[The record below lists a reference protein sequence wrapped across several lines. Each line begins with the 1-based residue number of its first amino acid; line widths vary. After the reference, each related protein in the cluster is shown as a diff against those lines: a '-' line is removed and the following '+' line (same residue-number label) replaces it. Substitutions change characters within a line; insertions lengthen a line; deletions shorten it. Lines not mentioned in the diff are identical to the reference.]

1 MTRIRRWRTDDRL
14 HELER
19 RIAAQQ
25 RRLEELERL
34 ERQLIVGPGAEYEWE
49 CDHCDRGWIV
59 RTGDTLQCTD
69 CGYRQYL

>member
-1 MTRIRRWRTDDRL
+1 MTQTSRWRTDDRI

-19 RIAAQQ
+19 RLAAQQ

-34 ERQLIVGPGAEYEWE
+34 ERQLIVGPTAEYEWE

-59 RTGDTLQCTD
+59 RAGDRLRCTD
-69 CGYRQYL
+69 CGYLQYL